1 MHMRDPDPLEALLG
15 GAARLLS
22 CRHEALARYRP
33 SALDLL
39 LPQVA
44 GPAQIERGA
53 LRPWLALLTRAY
65 RACGG
70 DGRAPGTRREL
81 ETVLAA
87 FAAAM
92 AALEILDDMVDG
104 DPPEGGRQAP
114 NLALALIGQSTQLL
128 CDLPIPL
135 GHRLLALWGELW
147 ARCAAA
153 QALDFSL
160 ASTSD
165 LTLDQALAVA
175 RGSGLV
181 TRWAVEA
188 GALAAGAPAA
198 LIAPLVDFG
207 EHLGAADKLLHDL
220 HDLWPGAH
228 RSRDLHR
235 PNCSLTLVAA
245 RDLGLAGGEHPAT
258 LDNDAA
264 LRQRLLAGGA
274 LHFAWA
280 CADEHRLGAAA
291 ALEAFARAGGD
302 PEPLLPAL
310 ALSPDLQ
317 VFELQDAQM

>member
-1 MHMRDPDPLEALLG
+1 MRGRDPDPLEALLC
-15 GAARLLS
+15 GAAQLLS
-22 CRHEALARYRP
+22 CRHAVLARCRS

-53 LRPWLALLTRAY
+53 LSPWLALLACAY
-65 RACGG
+65 RACGE
-70 DGRAPGTRREL
+70 DGRALGARREM

-92 AALEILDDMVDG
+92 AALEILDDLVDG

-128 CDLPIPL
+128 CDLPVPL

-147 ARCAAA
+147 AQCAAA
-153 QALDFSL
+153 QALDVSL

-165 LTLDQALAVA
+165 LTVDQALAVA
-175 RGSGLV
+175 RGSGMV

-207 EHLGAADKLLHDL
+207 EHLGVADKLLHDL

-228 RSRDLHR
+228 HSRDLHR
-235 PNCSLTLVAA
+235 PNCSLALVAA
-245 RDLGLAGGEHPAT
+245 RDLGLAGGEHSEMR
-258 LDNDAA
+258 DSDAA
-264 LRQRLLAGGA
+264 RRQRLLACGA
-274 LHFAWA
+274 LHYAWA
-280 CADEHRLGAAA
+280 CVDEHRLGAAA
-291 ALEAFARAGGD
+291 ALETFARMGGD
-302 PEPLLPAL
+302 PKPLLPAL
-310 ALSPDLQ
+310 ALPPDLQ
-317 VFELQDAQM
+317 VFEL